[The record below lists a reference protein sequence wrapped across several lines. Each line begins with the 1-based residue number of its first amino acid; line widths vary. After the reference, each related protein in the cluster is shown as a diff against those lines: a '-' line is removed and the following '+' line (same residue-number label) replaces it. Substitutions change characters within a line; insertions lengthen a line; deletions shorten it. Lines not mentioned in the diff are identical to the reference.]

1 MFNISSWWKNRPRQQ
16 FSEMPQ
22 WLLAIFGGGAF
33 LVAGYVGLALKE
45 LVPTWISTVNKIG
58 YFDTLGTAIGGLLLI
73 WGVAFWFFSCVA
85 ARCHGLLYEQ
95 WFK

>member
-1 MFNISSWWKNRPRQQ
+1 MFNISSWWKKRPRQQ

-22 WLLAIFGGGAF
+22 WLLVILGGGAF

-45 LVPTWISTVNKIG
+45 LVPSWISTVNKIG

-73 WGVAFWFFSCVA
+73 WGGAFWFFSCVA
-85 ARCHGLLYEQ
+85 ARCHGLLYER